1 MAKKVDPAVLA
12 RMVELRDK
20 HRLTKAVIAIRLGL
34 SLRTVNYYLN
44 PIPCTTLPSP
54 LSAA

>member
-1 MAKKVDPAVLA
+1 MAKKVDSAVLA

-44 PIPCTTLPSP
+44 PIPCTILPSP
-54 LSAA
+54 LSV